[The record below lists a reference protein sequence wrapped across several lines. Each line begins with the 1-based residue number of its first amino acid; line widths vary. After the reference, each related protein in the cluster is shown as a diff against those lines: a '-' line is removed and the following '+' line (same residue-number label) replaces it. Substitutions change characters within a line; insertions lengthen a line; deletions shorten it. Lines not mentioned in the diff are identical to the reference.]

1 MESVVIGLFWVLAL
15 QVLVGKPRTGLSIF
29 FASIPF
35 GALAVIPTHLT
46 GGLTLTPTPIIAL
59 LISARLLL
67 NPQDRRALA
76 GIALSKSGTAYLT
89 AFWLVA
95 CAATLLMP
103 RIFEGQVTIFPVRS
117 AEMIVEELLHPTTQN
132 FSQLTYL
139 SISVFA
145 VFCFIRVTRKHFQP
159 SDLLGPI
166 RVGAMVTVATG
177 AIDYASNFVNLTAV
191 LDPFRTASYALLTTN
206 EVFGNKRTVG
216 LMPEASS
223 YGSVCVFFLSLL
235 YFLRLAVHND
245 ALGYAKNMA
254 LVFALVLMALLSTSS
269 AAIVCVGV
277 FLVLV
282 VVDWLWSDVSIQKT
296 PLTRTALLWGC
307 VLSITVAYMSFQPRL
322 LAELTDIFNHMVVYK
337 KESQSYEERTLWTAV
352 SLQALQDTY
361 GLGVGVGGTRTS
373 SFMAALF
380 SNTGVLG
387 GLLFMA
393 FLLKVLLGRSRHDRS
408 PMLRSVQRGLFFA
421 FIPPFANLLLVGTS
435 TDFGLPLAYL
445 LGIKLGL
452 MTKQPV
458 RASEPRLSPMP
469 QGAA

>member
-1 MESVVIGLFWVLAL
+1 METLVIGLFWVLAA
-15 QVLVGKPRTGLSIF
+15 QVLIGKPRTGLCIF
-29 FASIPF
+29 FGSLPF
-35 GALAVIPTHLT
+35 GALAVVPTALT

-59 LISARLLL
+59 LIGARLLL
-67 NPQDRRALA
+67 NRQDRSSLA
-76 GIALSKSGTAYLT
+76 GIALSKHGTVYLT
-89 AFWLVA
+89 VFWMIA

-103 RIFEGQVTIFPVRS
+103 RIFESEVTIFPIRS
-117 AEMIVEELLHPTTQN
+117 SDMIVEELLHPTTQN

-145 VFCFIRVTRKHFQP
+145 VFCFVRLTHKNFNVA
-159 SDLLGPI
+159 DLLGPI
-166 RVGAMVTVATG
+166 RLGALITVATG
-177 AIDYASNFVNLTAV
+177 AIDYASNFVNLSAL
-191 LDPFRTASYALLTTN
+191 LDPFRTASYALLTSN

-235 YFLRLAVHND
+235 YFLRLAVHKD
-245 ALGYAKNMA
+245 PLGYAKNIG

-282 VVDWLWSDVSIQKT
+282 VVDWLWHDVSIRKT
-296 PLTRTALLWGC
+296 PLTKTALLWGC
-307 VLSITVAYMSFQPRL
+307 VLSLVALFLSFQPRL
-322 LAELTDIFNHMVVYK
+322 LSELSDIFSHMILYK
-337 KESQSYEERTLWTAV
+337 KESHSYEERTLWTTV

-373 SFMAALF
+373 SFLAALF

-387 GLLFMA
+387 GLFFLA
-393 FLLKVLLGRSRHDRS
+393 FLLKALLGRWSYYRS
-408 PMLRSVQRGLFFA
+408 PRFRSVQRGLFFA
-421 FIPPFANLLLVGTS
+421 FIPPFVNLLLVGT
-435 TDFGLPLAYL
+435 TADFGLALAYL

-452 MTKQPV
+452 VSRYPA
-458 RASEPRLSPMP
+458 RSSELKLEALP
-469 QGAA
+469 QGAR

>member
-1 MESVVIGLFWVLAL
+1 MEMVVIGLFWVLAL
-15 QVLVGKPRTGLSIF
+15 RVLIGKPRTGLSIF

-35 GALAVIPTHLT
+35 GALAVVPTNLT
-46 GGLTLTPTPIIAL
+46 GGLTLMPTPIIAL
-59 LISARLLL
+59 LIGARLLL
-67 NPQDRRALA
+67 NPQDRHALA
-76 GIALSKSGTAYLT
+76 GIALSKNGTVYLT

-139 SISVFA
+139 SISVFS
-145 VFCFIRVTRKHFQP
+145 VFCFIRLTHKHYQLA
-159 SDLLGPI
+159 DLLGPI
-166 RVGAMVTVATG
+166 RVGALVTIATG
-177 AIDYASNFVNLTAV
+177 AIDYASNFINLSAV
-191 LDPFRTASYALLTTN
+191 LDPFRTATYALLTTN

-235 YFLRLAVHND
+235 YFLRLAVHKD
-245 ALGYAKNMA
+245 PLGYAKNMA

-282 VVDWLWSDVSIQKT
+282 VVDWLWSDVRLHKT

-307 VLSITVAYMSFQPRL
+307 VLAFVALYLSFQPRL
-322 LAELTDIFNHMVVYK
+322 LDELTDIFNHMVIYK
-337 KESQSYEERTLWTAV
+337 TESQSYEERTLWTTV

-373 SFMAALF
+373 SFLAALF

-393 FLLKVLLGRSRHDRS
+393 FLLKALLGRSRHDRS

-452 MTKQPV
+452 MVRHPA
-458 RASEPRLSPMP
+458 RASEPMLAP
-469 QGAA
+469 QPLGAR

>member
-1 MESVVIGLFWVLAL
+1 MEMVVIGLFWVLAL
-15 QVLVGKPRTGLSIF
+15 RVLVGKPRTGLSIF

-35 GALAVIPTHLT
+35 GALAVIPTNLT

-59 LISARLLL
+59 LIGARLLL
-67 NPQDRRALA
+67 NPQDRPALA
-76 GIALSKSGTAYLT
+76 GIALSRNGTVYLT

-145 VFCFIRVTRKHFQP
+145 VFCFIRLARKHPQP
-159 SDLLGPI
+159 ADLLGPI
-166 RVGAMVTVATG
+166 RIGALVTVATG
-177 AIDYASNFVNLTAV
+177 AIDYASNFVNLSAA

-235 YFLRLAVHND
+235 YFLRLAVHKD
-245 ALGYAKNMA
+245 RLGYAKNMA

-282 VVDWLWSDVSIQKT
+282 VVDWLWSDVRLHKT

-307 VLSITVAYMSFQPRL
+307 VLSVAVLYLSFQPRL
-322 LAELTDIFNHMVVYK
+322 LDELTEIFNHMVVYK

-373 SFMAALF
+373 SFLAALF

-393 FLLKVLLGRSRHDRS
+393 FLLKALLGRSHDRS
-408 PMLRSVQRGLFFA
+408 PMQRTVQRGLFFA
-421 FIPPFANLLLVGTS
+421 FLPPFANLLMVGTS
-435 TDFGLPLAYL
+435 TDFGLALAYL
-445 LGIKLGL
+445 LGVKLGL
-452 MTKQPV
+452 MARQPA
-458 RASEPRLSPMP
+458 RASGPVPAPLL
-469 QGAA
+469 QGAR

>member
-1 MESVVIGLFWVLAL
+1 METLVIGLFWVLAA
-15 QVLVGKPRTGLSIF
+15 QVLIGKPRTGLCIF
-29 FASIPF
+29 FGSLPF
-35 GALAVIPTHLT
+35 GALAVVPTALT

-59 LISARLLL
+59 LIGARLLL
-67 NPQDRRALA
+67 NRQDRSSLA
-76 GIALSKSGTAYLT
+76 GIALSKHGTVYLT
-89 AFWLVA
+89 VFWMIA

-103 RIFEGQVTIFPVRS
+103 RIFESEVTIFPIRS
-117 AEMIVEELLHPTTQN
+117 SDMIVEELLHPTTQN

-145 VFCFIRVTRKHFQP
+145 VFCFVRLTHKNFNVA
-159 SDLLGPI
+159 DLLGPI
-166 RVGAMVTVATG
+166 RLGALITVATG
-177 AIDYASNFVNLTAV
+177 AIDYASNFVNLSAL
-191 LDPFRTASYALLTTN
+191 LDPFRTASYALLTSN

-235 YFLRLAVHND
+235 YFLRLTVHKD
-245 ALGYAKNMA
+245 PLGYAKNIG

-282 VVDWLWSDVSIQKT
+282 VVDWLWHDVSIRKT
-296 PLTRTALLWGC
+296 PLTKTALLWGC
-307 VLSITVAYMSFQPRL
+307 VLSLVALFLSFQPRL
-322 LAELTDIFNHMVVYK
+322 LSELSDIFSHMILYK
-337 KESQSYEERTLWTAV
+337 KESHSYEERTLWTTV

-373 SFMAALF
+373 SFLAALF

-387 GLLFMA
+387 GLFFMA
-393 FLLKVLLGRSRHDRS
+393 FLLKALLGRWSYYRS
-408 PMLRSVQRGLFFA
+408 PRFRSVQRGLFFA
-421 FIPPFANLLLVGTS
+421 FIPPFVNLLLVGT
-435 TDFGLPLAYL
+435 TADFGLALAYL

-452 MTKQPV
+452 VSRYPA
-458 RASEPRLSPMP
+458 RSSELKLEPQP
-469 QGAA
+469 QGAR

>member
-1 MESVVIGLFWVLAL
+1 METLVIGLFWVLAA
-15 QVLVGKPRTGLSIF
+15 QVLIGKPRTGLCIF
-29 FASIPF
+29 FGSLPF
-35 GALAVIPTHLT
+35 GALAVVPTALT

-59 LISARLLL
+59 LIGARLLL
-67 NPQDRRALA
+67 NRQDRSSLA
-76 GIALSKSGTAYLT
+76 GIALSKHGTVYLT
-89 AFWLVA
+89 VFWMIA

-103 RIFEGQVTIFPVRS
+103 RIFESEVTIFPIRS
-117 AEMIVEELLHPTTQN
+117 SDMIVEELLHPTTQN

-145 VFCFIRVTRKHFQP
+145 VFCFVRLTHKNFNVA
-159 SDLLGPI
+159 DLLGPI
-166 RVGAMVTVATG
+166 RLGALITVATG
-177 AIDYASNFVNLTAV
+177 AIDYASNFVNLSAL
-191 LDPFRTASYALLTTN
+191 LDPFRTASYALLTSN

-235 YFLRLAVHND
+235 YFLRLTVHKD
-245 ALGYAKNMA
+245 PLGYAKNIG

-282 VVDWLWSDVSIQKT
+282 VVDWLWHDVSIRKT
-296 PLTRTALLWGC
+296 PLTKTALLWGC
-307 VLSITVAYMSFQPRL
+307 VLSLVALFLSFQPRL
-322 LAELTDIFNHMVVYK
+322 LSELSDIFSHMILYK
-337 KESQSYEERTLWTAV
+337 KESHSYEERTLWTTV

-373 SFMAALF
+373 SFLAALF

-387 GLLFMA
+387 GLFFLA
-393 FLLKVLLGRSRHDRS
+393 FLLKALLGRWSYYRS
-408 PMLRSVQRGLFFA
+408 PRFRSVQRGLFFA
-421 FIPPFANLLLVGTS
+421 FIPPFVNLLLVGT
-435 TDFGLPLAYL
+435 TADFGLALAYL

-452 MTKQPV
+452 VSRYPA
-458 RASEPRLSPMP
+458 RSSELKLEALP
-469 QGAA
+469 QGAR